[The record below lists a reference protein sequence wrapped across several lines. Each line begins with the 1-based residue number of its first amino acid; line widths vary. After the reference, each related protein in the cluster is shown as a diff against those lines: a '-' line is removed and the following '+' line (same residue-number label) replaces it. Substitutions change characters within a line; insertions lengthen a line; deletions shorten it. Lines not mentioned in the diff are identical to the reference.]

1 MDNVLLIKY
10 LFHSLSTKARFPGPY
25 HIWYETS

>member
-10 LFHSLSTKARFPGPY
+10 LFHSLSTKAQSPGLY